1 MAATPRLSLP
11 FLSVGQAQKEFTH
24 NEALQTLDAVV
35 AGAVESPPAA
45 VPPAAPTIGSSYIVA
60 EGATDAWAGK
70 SQCVAAWTSG
80 GWRFIAPVEGMR
92 MFEKS
97 SGTFAAFLN
106 GGWELGILRGSAL
119 FVDGQ
124 QVIGPRSGAIASP
137 SGGAVVDSEARA
149 AIDDILNTLRQHGL
163 IAA

>member
-1 MAATPRLSLP
+1 M
-11 FLSVGQAQKEFTH
+11 
-24 NEALQTLDAVV
+24 
-35 AGAVESPPAA
+35 
-45 VPPAAPTIGSSYIVA
+45 
-60 EGATDAWAGK
+60 
-70 SQCVAAWTSG
+70 
-80 GWRFIAPVEGMR
+80 
-92 MFEKS
+92 
-97 SGTFAAFLN
+97 